1 MKKNKALKMLINW
14 DLVVSGTMLC
24 LLVICTFVGA
34 ISRYLFS
41 APFTWLEEIQLMC
54 QVWIVFC
61 GGCAAFRVGGHIEI
75 EFIAESLPEKGQ
87 KIVQVINSAIIT
99 LVLGYL
105 GVQSLKYIMV
115 FINSGRATNILHL
128 SYVVIYGIA
137 PVTIVFMLINYYATL
152 GKAWHRI
159 ETECAVKRTKNL
171 RKKVEGGEGK

>member
-1 MKKNKALKMLINW
+1 MKKNKALQILVNW
-14 DLVVSGTMLC
+14 DLVVSGAMLC

-41 APFTWLEEIQLMC
+41 APFTWLEEIQTMC

-61 GGCAAFRVGGHIEI
+61 GGCAAFRLGGHIEI

-87 KIVQVINSAIIT
+87 KIVQVINSVIIT

-105 GVQSLKYIMV
+105 GVQSLKYIQV
-115 FINSGRATNILHL
+115 FISSGRVTNILHL

-137 PVTIVFMLINYYATL
+137 PVTIAFMLIYYYATL
-152 GKAWHRI
+152 GKVWHRI
-159 ETECAVKRTKNL
+159 ETECAEKKAKKLKKR
-171 RKKVEGGEGK
+171 VEGGEE